1 LQKYMV
7 MYKMKKTNKQTN
19 KQTNKKHILYAHI
32 VHIVYIYSIHIL
44 TETHL
49 EEQTNNNV
57 AKCSSWIIRQL
68 HKY

>member
-1 LQKYMV
+1 MV
-7 MYKMKKTNKQTN
+7 MYKMKKQTKNKQT
-19 KQTNKKHILYAHI
+19 KKKHILYAHI